1 MTPLNYSSLTTTV
14 TYDELG
20 YEDDRNEDDINE
32 DDINENDIYDNSKGI
47 GQKD

>member
-20 YEDDRNEDDINE
+20 YEDDRNEDDRNE
-32 DDINENDIYDNSKGI
+32 YDIYDNSKGI
-47 GQKD
+47 GQKRLRIL